1 MSLPSTIKNSTTEA
15 VIFGV
20 PEDQTSYMILQSY
33 DVRRNGTFADVRDE
47 TGKTVI
53 RTAYDEDMTVTVTGV
68 MDSSK
73 TSSVP
78 EVGDTATFA
87 GDLFSSDDKFI
98 VESVQVTGSNTD
110 HLRLSVTLRWF
121 TGINNP
127 SVS

>member
-1 MSLPSTIKNSTTEA
+1 MALPQTIKNTATAA

-47 TGKTVI
+47 TGKMVL
-53 RTAYDEDMTVTVTGV
+53 RTNYDKDMTVTVTGV
-68 MDSSK
+68 LDSGK

-110 HLRLSVTLRWF
+110 HLKLTVTLHWF
-121 TGINNP
+121 TGIDSP
-127 SVS
+127 STT

>member
-20 PEDQTSYMILQSY
+20 PDDQTSYMILQSY

-78 EVGDTATFA
+78 AVGDVATFA
-87 GDLFSSDDKFI
+87 GDVFSADDKFI